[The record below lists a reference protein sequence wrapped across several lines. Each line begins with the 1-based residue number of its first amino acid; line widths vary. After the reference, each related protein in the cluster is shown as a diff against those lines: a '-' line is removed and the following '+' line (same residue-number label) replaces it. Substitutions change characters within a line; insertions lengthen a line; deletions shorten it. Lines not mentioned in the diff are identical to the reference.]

1 MVEAVYRVINI
12 GLAVSNLDV
21 SEISMDNDKV
31 FFIVYNLFNNFK
43 TQLNLSTLYF
53 VTSMVQK
60 TNEKTNTFIILLAFS
75 AAALLLGIIIL
86 FPALNRVN

>member
-31 FFIVYNLFNNFK
+31 FFVVYNLFNNFK
-43 TQLNLSTLYF
+43 T
-53 VTSMVQK
+53 
-60 TNEKTNTFIILLAFS
+60 
-75 AAALLLGIIIL
+75 
-86 FPALNRVN
+86 